1 MSLNKNIRKKLVE
14 TKTQKEN
21 LLIERN
27 IIESRLLMIADP
39 KTLKNFDSLD
49 ESQKDK
55 IFNNFISEVVYLNE
69 AGLVNEQLGD
79 IMKSL
84 FGNALPGVLQTFMER
99 IVNSI
104 FNAIG
109 IPDNYFRKVMVS
121 YFSSHPIDAIKSLND
136 CKLMTKLMVE
146 ALIEAVVVQYKQA
159 KGISNVFA
167 DTLRNTVIEAI
178 DNSETVTKL
187 TTSLSG
193 VVCEMVSKITGKA
206 KNVVSGLQTQP
217 ATA

>member
-1 MSLNKNIRKKLVE
+1 MSLNKNIRRKLVE

-39 KTLKNFDSLD
+39 NTLKNFDSLT
-49 ESQKDK
+49 EFQKDK

-69 AGLVNEQLGD
+69 AGLVNEQLGE

-104 FNAIG
+104 LNAVG
-109 IPDNYFRKVMVS
+109 IPDNFLRKVMVS

-146 ALIEAVVVQYKQA
+146 ALLEAVIVQYKQV

-167 DTLRNTVIEAI
+167 DTIRNTVIEALE
-178 DNSETVTKL
+178 NNETVMKL
-187 TTSLSG
+187 TNSLSG

-206 KNVVSGLQTQP
+206 KNMVSGLQTQP
-217 ATA
+217 ATS

>member
-1 MSLNKNIRKKLVE
+1 MSINKNIRKKLIE

-21 LLIERN
+21 LLIERSL
-27 IIESRLLMIADP
+27 IESRLLMIADK
-39 KTLKNFDSLD
+39 KTLSNFNSLS
-49 ESQKDK
+49 ESEQNK
-55 IFNNFISEVVYLNE
+55 IFNNFISESIYLNE

-121 YFSSHPIDAIKSLND
+121 YFSSHPVDAIKSLND

-206 KNVVSGLQTQP
+206 KNVVSGLQANP

>member
-1 MSLNKNIRKKLVE
+1 MSLNKNIKKKLVE

-21 LLIERN
+21 LLIERS
-27 IIESRLLMIADP
+27 IIESRLLMIADQ
-39 KTLKNFDSLD
+39 KTLLNFESLT

-99 IVNSI
+99 IVNSV

-109 IPDNYFRKVMVS
+109 IPDNFLRKVMVS
-121 YFSSHPIDAIKSLND
+121 YFSSHPVDAIKSLND
-136 CKLMTKLMVE
+136 CKLMTKLLVE
-146 ALIEAVVVQYKQA
+146 SLLEATIVQYKQV

-167 DTLRNTVIEAI
+167 DTLRNTVIEALES
-178 DNSETVTKL
+178 NETVMKL
-187 TTSLSG
+187 TSSLSG

-206 KNVVSGLQTQP
+206 KNVASGLQPQS

>member
-39 KTLKNFDSLD
+39 NTLKNFDSLT
-49 ESQKDK
+49 EFQKDK

-69 AGLVNEQLGD
+69 AGLVNEQLGE

-104 FNAIG
+104 LNAVG
-109 IPDNYFRKVMVS
+109 IPDNFLRKVMVS

-146 ALIEAVVVQYKQA
+146 ALLEAVIVQYKQV

-167 DTLRNTVIEAI
+167 DTIRNTVIEALE
-178 DNSETVTKL
+178 NNETVMKL
-187 TTSLSG
+187 TNSLSG

-206 KNVVSGLQTQP
+206 KNMVSGLQTQP
-217 ATA
+217 ATS